1 MKGFVEE
8 NFTKVTRLTC
18 QTQKYMQKNAQT
30 WLSLHMLD
38 FFFLKGRLIS
48 YIWVLSI
55 TFSVKH
61 QLLEA
66 VSSLFIFLVSFA
78 EVLYVS
84 SLVCSKVQIVTRIA
98 QSAQVQQIMMYRRSH
113 IAISP
118 SPPNLPSRGLTKRRK
133 SIVCLCIDQLR
144 LIESWTVRDLRNDVI
159 LLSHL

>member
-1 MKGFVEE
+1 MVK
-8 NFTKVTRLTC
+8 FTYARFFFFERET
-18 QTQKYMQKNAQT
+18 YF
-30 WLSLHMLD
+30 LHMGFIHYLFGKTSAPRSS
-38 FFFLKGRLIS
+38 FFTV
-48 YIWVLSI
+48 Y
-55 TFSVKH
+55 FSC
-61 QLLEA
+61 
-66 VSSLFIFLVSFA
+66 SFA

-118 SPPNLPSRGLTKRRK
+118 SPPNLPPRGLTKRRK